1 VQDFDPGPQEH
12 KDRRAPAKKNR
23 VHLDTTEE
31 EEDFIAESRNSS
43 DSPPLS
49 ISPPHEVKVRQISQG
64 VEDLTWPNALKT
76 APGEDGA
83 PGDSIE
89 SGPDANLAPAS
100 EAPPTVA
107 DTIIDDVSVPSEG
120 APSSQTSA
128 MVSHGD
134 KESPTTGASGQNSQ
148 PTPVHD
154 GDSETVEK
162 EKGGNSALASQVD
175 IFARVAKVWNN

>member
-1 VQDFDPGPQEH
+1 
-12 KDRRAPAKKNR
+12 
-23 VHLDTTEE
+23 VH
-31 EEDFIAESRNSS
+31 
-43 DSPPLS
+43 P
-49 ISPPHEVKVRQISQG
+49 
-64 VEDLTWPNALKT
+64 
-76 APGEDGA
+76 
-83 PGDSIE
+83 E